1 MSAVAYSAE
10 PDVSALCD
18 ELEQLVHRGPGDKPV
33 LLRRVKDAIH
43 GLEIVC
49 AANGAHAARLSYL
62 SFSFEEW
69 FSVARW
75 CVYGRG
81 GKRLRSRLH
90 SEIEGVRRD
99 LATAT
104 HEESSTGTRGRGA
117 RSAASSPSGVET

>member
-43 GLEIVC
+43 VLEIVC
-49 AANGAHAARLSYL
+49 STNGAGARLSYL

-90 SEIEGVRRD
+90 SEIEAVRRD
-99 LATAT
+99 LVTAT
-104 HEESSTGTRGRGA
+104 DEESSTGTRGGGS
-117 RSAASSPSGVET
+117 RSAASSLRDVET

>member
-33 LLRRVKDAIH
+33 LLRRVKDAILA
-43 GLEIVC
+43 LEIVC
-49 AANGAHAARLSYL
+49 STNGARARLSYL
-62 SFSFEEW
+62 SFSFQEW
-69 FSVARW
+69 FSIARW

-90 SEIEGVRRD
+90 SEIEAVRRD

-104 HEESSTGTRGRGA
+104 HEEGGPGRSLRA
-117 RSAASSPSGVET
+117 